1 MSRPEVAAFQQG
13 PLERP
18 PARVVAGATPET
30 LAAIYDEDVHAA
42 VWERPAV
49 QLAAPVET
57 TRRLQ
62 TIDVEASVRIDAVE
76 EWLHREVPEGLR
88 ALRDD
93 IAELGSMYACLFEVD
108 YLGIRLRTLDRA
120 MCPRFHVDRVVCRL
134 LTTYEGPGTE
144 YLADGEVDRSQLGR
158 PVADLRQLP
167 VRSSNATVHRLPAG
181 AVLLCKGES
190 WPGNEGRGFVHRSP
204 EPGAGPRLMLCIDG
218 LSRER

>member
-1 MSRPEVAAFQQG
+1 MSRPEVAALQQG
-13 PLERP
+13 PQERP
-18 PARVVAGATPET
+18 PARVVAGASPET
-30 LAAIYDEDVHAA
+30 LAAIYDEDVNAA

-49 QLAAPVET
+49 QLTAPGEKA
-57 TRRLQ
+57 RRLQ
-62 TIDVEASVRIDAVE
+62 AIDIETSVPVEALE
-76 EWLHREVPEGLR
+76 EWLHREIPEELQ

-93 IAELGSMYACLFEVD
+93 IAELASMYACLFEVD
-108 YLGIRLRTLDRA
+108 YLGLRLRALDRA

-144 YLADGEVDRSQLGR
+144 YLADEEVDRSQLGR

-167 VRSSNATVHRLPAG
+167 VCGGDATVHRLPAG

>member
-1 MSRPEVAAFQQG
+1 MSGPEVAVFE
-13 PLERP
+13 ERT
-18 PARVVAGATPET
+18 PARVVSGATPDT
-30 LAAIYDEDVHAA
+30 LAAIYDDDVNAA

-49 QLAAPVET
+49 QLAAPGEI
-57 TRRLQ
+57 TRPLQ
-62 TIDVEASVRIDAVE
+62 TVDLEASVPIGALE
-76 EWLHREVPEGLR
+76 EWLHREIPEGLQARR
-88 ALRDD
+88 AD

-108 YLGIRLRTLDRA
+108 YLGIRLRALDRA

-144 YLADGEVDRSQLGR
+144 YLADEEVDRRQLGR

-204 EPGAGPRLMLCIDG
+204 DPGAGPRLMLCIDG

>member
-1 MSRPEVAAFQQG
+1 MSRPEVAVFE
-13 PLERP
+13 ERT
-18 PARVVAGATPET
+18 PARVVSGATPET
-30 LAAIYDEDVHAA
+30 LAAIYDDDVNAA

-49 QLAAPVET
+49 QLVAPGGT
-57 TRRLQ
+57 TRHLDA
-62 TIDVEASVRIDAVE
+62 IDIEASVPASALDD
-76 EWLHREVPEGLR
+76 WLRREIPDELS

-93 IAELGSMYACLFEVD
+93 LAEVAAMYACLFAVD

-144 YLADGEVDRSQLGR
+144 YLADVDVDRSQLGR
-158 PVADLRQLP
+158 PVTDLRQLP
-167 VRSSNATVHRLPAG
+167 VRGGDAPVHQLSAG